1 MTKAKSVT
9 AATIAYTVVL
19 TTLCLVPISAPTPNL
34 QVIGFDKLVHIG
46 LYFGLN
52 VLLISTI
59 IARRTKATA
68 TQIAA
73 TTMVAIAYGTI
84 IEFVQQQVGRD
95 FDIYDI
101 AANSLGA
108 IIAAIIICLP
118 QINGR
123 LAKYLSE

>member
-9 AATIAYTVVL
+9 AATIAYVVVL

-34 QVIGFDKLVHIG
+34 QVIGFDKLVHIA
-46 LYFGLN
+46 LYFGLTA
-52 VLLISTI
+52 LFISTI

-68 TQIAA
+68 KQIAA
-73 TTMVAIAYGTI
+73 TTLAAIAYGAI
-84 IEFVQQQVGRD
+84 IEVIQQQVGRD

-101 AANSLGA
+101 AANSIGA
-108 IIAAIIICLP
+108 IAAAIAISLP

-123 LAKYLSE
+123 LTKYICE